1 MCALLTLFY
10 FNRMKRLLLIIAIA
24 LSLACQAQGIA
35 ETPNEFYTE
44 TLVGEQEPT
53 PYPYLRESDVV
64 WATTIW
70 KSIDLNEA
78 FNQFIYFPIDSFF
91 VEGRTNLANL
101 LWNAIVADEIPIFE
115 DDELKIPLDNAV
127 FVKGYTKADTIML
140 EIGYADDDE
149 EEYTTVIRP
158 KFFESEE
165 IYRFALRE
173 VWFIGKA
180 DSRLD
185 SRRIALAPMK
195 ESSFELGNSGII
207 INNGIIPIFWVPMQ
221 NMAVRR
227 LLARNTA
234 YPNKWN
240 TVGQPSW
247 DMIFLSQYYQ
257 AYITRES
264 NVYNRRIDQ
273 YLTGEDAILESEAI
287 EAKVFD
293 IGDDMWEY

>member
-1 MCALLTLFY
+1 MRRLATTILMALITY
-10 FNRMKRLLLIIAIA
+10 GA
-24 LSLACQAQGIA
+24 LAQGLTG
-35 ETPNEFYTE
+35 TPNEFYTE
-44 TLVGEQEPT
+44 KLVSEQSPT
-53 PYPYLRESDVV
+53 PYPYLRETDIV
-64 WATTIW
+64 WSTNIW
-70 KSIDLNEA
+70 KTIDLNEA
-78 FNQFIYFPIDSFF
+78 FNQFFYFPIDSFY

-101 LWNAIVADEIPIFE
+101 LWNAIVANEIPIFE

-127 FVKGYTKADTIML
+127 FVDGYTKADTLLL
-140 EIGYADDDE
+140 EIGYSDDDE
-149 EEYTTVIRP
+149 EQYTTVIRP

-165 IYRFALRE
+165 IYRYALRE

-185 SRRIALAPMK
+185 SRRIALAPLK
-195 ESSFELGNSGII
+195 ESSFELGNSGIV
-207 INNGIIPIFWVPMQ
+207 INQGIVPIFWVPMQ

-247 DMIFLSQYYQ
+247 DMIFLSQYYE
-257 AYITRES
+257 AYVTRES

-287 EAKVFD
+287 EAKVFE

>member
-1 MCALLTLFY
+1 MRRLATTILMALITY
-10 FNRMKRLLLIIAIA
+10 GAIA
-24 LSLACQAQGIA
+24 QGLAG
-35 ETPNEFYTE
+35 TPNEFYTE
-44 TLVGEQEPT
+44 KLVSEQSPT
-53 PYPYLRESDVV
+53 PYPYLRETDIV
-64 WATTIW
+64 WSTNIW
-70 KSIDLNEA
+70 KTIDLNEA
-78 FNQFIYFPIDSFF
+78 FNQFFYFPIDSFY

-101 LWNAIVADEIPIFE
+101 LWNAIVANEIPIFE

-127 FVKGYTKADTIML
+127 FVAGYTKADTLLL
-140 EIGYADDDE
+140 EIGYSDDDE
-149 EEYTTVIRP
+149 EQYTTVIRP

-165 IYRFALRE
+165 IYRYALRE

-185 SRRIALAPMK
+185 SRRIALAPLK
-195 ESSFELGNSGII
+195 ESSFELGNSGIV
-207 INNGIIPIFWVPMQ
+207 INQGIVPIFWVPMQ

-247 DMIFLSQYYQ
+247 DMIFLSQYYE
-257 AYITRES
+257 AYVTRES

-287 EAKVFD
+287 EAKVFE

>member
-1 MCALLTLFY
+1 MRRLATTILMALITYGVL
-10 FNRMKRLLLIIAIA
+10 
-24 LSLACQAQGIA
+24 AQGLA
-35 ETPNEFYTE
+35 GTPNEFYTE
-44 TLVGEQEPT
+44 KLVSEQSPT
-53 PYPYLRESDVV
+53 PYPYLRETDIV
-64 WATTIW
+64 WSTNIW
-70 KSIDLNEA
+70 KTIDLNEA
-78 FNQFIYFPIDSFF
+78 FNQFFYFPIDSFY

-101 LWNAIVADEIPIFE
+101 LWNAIVANEIPIFE

-127 FVKGYTKADTIML
+127 FVAGYTKADTLLL
-140 EIGYADDDE
+140 EIGYSDDDE
-149 EEYTTVIRP
+149 EQYTTVIRP

-165 IYRFALRE
+165 IYRYALRE

-185 SRRIALAPMK
+185 SRRIALAPLK
-195 ESSFELGNSGII
+195 ESSFELGNSGIV
-207 INNGIIPIFWVPMQ
+207 INQGIVPIFWVPMQ

-247 DMIFLSQYYQ
+247 DMIFLSQYYE
-257 AYITRES
+257 AYVTRES

-287 EAKVFD
+287 EAKVFE

>member
-1 MCALLTLFY
+1 MRRLATTILMALITY
-10 FNRMKRLLLIIAIA
+10 GA
-24 LSLACQAQGIA
+24 LAQGLA
-35 ETPNEFYTE
+35 GTPNEFYTE
-44 TLVGEQEPT
+44 KLVSEQSPT
-53 PYPYLRESDVV
+53 PYPYLRETDIV
-64 WATTIW
+64 WSTNIW
-70 KSIDLNEA
+70 KTIDLNEA
-78 FNQFIYFPIDSFF
+78 FNQFFYFPIDSFY

-101 LWNAIVADEIPIFE
+101 LWNAIVANEIPIFE

-127 FVKGYTKADTIML
+127 FVAGYTKADTLLL
-140 EIGYADDDE
+140 EIGYSDDDE
-149 EEYTTVIRP
+149 EQYTTVIRP

-165 IYRFALRE
+165 IYRYALRE

-185 SRRIALAPMK
+185 SRRIALAPLK
-195 ESSFELGNSGII
+195 ESSFELGNSGIV
-207 INNGIIPIFWVPMQ
+207 INQGIVPIFWVPMQ

-247 DMIFLSQYYQ
+247 DMIFLSQYYK
-257 AYITRES
+257 AYVTRES

-287 EAKVFD
+287 EAKVFE

>member
-1 MCALLTLFY
+1 MRRLATTILMALITY
-10 FNRMKRLLLIIAIA
+10 GA
-24 LSLACQAQGIA
+24 LAQGLVG
-35 ETPNEFYTE
+35 TPNEFYTE
-44 TLVGEQEPT
+44 KLVSEQSPT
-53 PYPYLRESDVV
+53 PYPYLRETDIV
-64 WATTIW
+64 WSTNIW
-70 KSIDLNEA
+70 KTIDLNEA
-78 FNQFIYFPIDSFF
+78 FNQFFYFPIDSFY

-101 LWNAIVADEIPIFE
+101 LWNAIVANEIPIFE

-127 FVKGYTKADTIML
+127 FVAGYTKADTLLL
-140 EIGYADDDE
+140 EIGYSDDDE
-149 EEYTTVIRP
+149 EQYTTVIRP

-165 IYRFALRE
+165 IYRYALRE

-185 SRRIALAPMK
+185 SRRIALAPLK
-195 ESSFELGNSGII
+195 ESSFELGNSGIV
-207 INNGIIPIFWVPMQ
+207 INQGIVPIFWVPMQ

-247 DMIFLSQYYQ
+247 DMIFLSQYYE
-257 AYITRES
+257 AYVTRES

-287 EAKVFD
+287 EAKVFE

>member
-1 MCALLTLFY
+1 MALITY
-10 FNRMKRLLLIIAIA
+10 GA
-24 LSLACQAQGIA
+24 LAQGLA
-35 ETPNEFYTE
+35 GTPNEFYTE
-44 TLVGEQEPT
+44 KLVSEQSPT
-53 PYPYLRESDVV
+53 PYPYLRETDIV
-64 WATTIW
+64 WFTNIW
-70 KSIDLNEA
+70 KTIDLNEA
-78 FNQFIYFPIDSFF
+78 FNQFFYFPIDSFY

-101 LWNAIVADEIPIFE
+101 LWNAIVANEIPIFE

-127 FVKGYTKADTIML
+127 FVAGYTKADTLLL
-140 EIGYADDDE
+140 EIGYSDDDE
-149 EEYTTVIRP
+149 EQYTTVIRP

-165 IYRFALRE
+165 IYRYALRE

-185 SRRIALAPMK
+185 SRRIALAPLK
-195 ESSFELGNSGII
+195 ESSFELGNSGIV
-207 INNGIIPIFWVPMQ
+207 INQGIVPIFWVPMQ

-247 DMIFLSQYYQ
+247 DMIFLSQYYE
-257 AYITRES
+257 AYVTRES

-287 EAKVFD
+287 EAKVFE

>member
-1 MCALLTLFY
+1 MRRLATTILMALITY
-10 FNRMKRLLLIIAIA
+10 GA
-24 LSLACQAQGIA
+24 LAQGLA
-35 ETPNEFYTE
+35 GTPNEFYTE
-44 TLVGEQEPT
+44 KLVSEQSPT
-53 PYPYLRESDVV
+53 PYPYLRETDIV
-64 WATTIW
+64 WSTNIW
-70 KSIDLNEA
+70 KTIDLNEA
-78 FNQFIYFPIDSFF
+78 FNQFFYFPIDSFY

-101 LWNAIVADEIPIFE
+101 LWNAIVANEIPIFE

-127 FVKGYTKADTIML
+127 FVAGYTKADTLLL
-140 EIGYADDDE
+140 EIGYSDDDE
-149 EEYTTVIRP
+149 EQYTTVIRP

-165 IYRFALRE
+165 IYRYALRE

-185 SRRIALAPMK
+185 SRRIALAPLK
-195 ESSFELGNSGII
+195 ESSFELGNSGIV
-207 INNGIIPIFWVPMQ
+207 INQGIVPIFWVPMQ
-221 NMAVRR
+221 NMSVRR
-227 LLARNTA
+227 ILARNTA

-247 DMIFLSQYYQ
+247 DMIFLSQYYE
-257 AYITRES
+257 AYVTRES

-287 EAKVFD
+287 EAKVFE

>member
-1 MCALLTLFY
+1 MALITY
-10 FNRMKRLLLIIAIA
+10 GA
-24 LSLACQAQGIA
+24 LAQGLA
-35 ETPNEFYTE
+35 GTPNEFYTE
-44 TLVGEQEPT
+44 ELVSEQSPT
-53 PYPYLRESDVV
+53 PYPYLRETDIV
-64 WATTIW
+64 WSTNIW
-70 KSIDLNEA
+70 KTIDLNEA
-78 FNQFIYFPIDSFF
+78 FNQFFYFPIDSFY

-101 LWNAIVADEIPIFE
+101 LWNAIVANEIPIFE

-127 FVKGYTKADTIML
+127 FVAGYTKADTLLL
-140 EIGYADDDE
+140 EIGYSDDDE
-149 EEYTTVIRP
+149 EQYTTVIRP

-165 IYRFALRE
+165 IYRYALRE

-185 SRRIALAPMK
+185 SRRIALAPLK
-195 ESSFELGNSGII
+195 ESSFELGNSGIV
-207 INNGIIPIFWVPMQ
+207 INQGIVPIFWVPMQ

-247 DMIFLSQYYQ
+247 DMIFLSQYYE
-257 AYITRES
+257 AYVTRES

-287 EAKVFD
+287 EAKVFE

>member
-1 MCALLTLFY
+1 MRRLATTILMALITY
-10 FNRMKRLLLIIAIA
+10 GA
-24 LSLACQAQGIA
+24 LAQGLA
-35 ETPNEFYTE
+35 GTPNEIYTE
-44 TLVGEQEPT
+44 KLVSEQSPT
-53 PYPYLRESDVV
+53 PYPYLRETDIV
-64 WATTIW
+64 WSTNIW
-70 KSIDLNEA
+70 KTIDLNEA
-78 FNQFIYFPIDSFF
+78 FNQFFYFPIDSFY

-101 LWNAIVADEIPIFE
+101 LWNAIVANEIPIFE

-127 FVKGYTKADTIML
+127 FVAGYTKADTLLL
-140 EIGYADDDE
+140 EIGYSDDDE
-149 EEYTTVIRP
+149 EQYTTVIRP

-165 IYRFALRE
+165 IYRYALRE

-185 SRRIALAPMK
+185 SRRIALAPLK
-195 ESSFELGNSGII
+195 ESSFELGNSGIV
-207 INNGIIPIFWVPMQ
+207 INQGIVPIFWVPMQ

-247 DMIFLSQYYQ
+247 DMIFLSQYYE
-257 AYITRES
+257 AYVTRES

-287 EAKVFD
+287 EAKVFE

>member
-1 MCALLTLFY
+1 
-10 FNRMKRLLLIIAIA
+10 MKRLALILVA
-24 LSLACQAQGIA
+24 LAANLICLSQGIKG
-35 ETPNEFYTE
+35 TPNEFYRE
-44 TLVGEQEPT
+44 GLVDEQEPT

-64 WATTIW
+64 WATTLW
-70 KSIDLNEA
+70 KNIDLNEA
-78 FNQFIYFPIDSFF
+78 FNQFFYFPLDSFY
-91 VEGRTNLANL
+91 VEGRINLANL
-101 LWNAIVADEIPIFE
+101 LWNAIVNDEIPIFE

-127 FVKGYTKADTIML
+127 FVAGYTKADTILL
-140 EIGYADDDE
+140 EIEYADDDE
-149 EEYTTVIRP
+149 EEYTSVIRP
-158 KFFESEE
+158 KFFESGE
-165 IYRFALRE
+165 IYKYAIRE

-185 SRRIALAPMK
+185 SRRIALAPLK

-207 INNGIIPIFWVPMQ
+207 INQGIVPIYWVPMQ
-221 NMAVRR
+221 NMSVRR
-227 LLARNTA
+227 LLARTTA

-240 TVGQPSW
+240 AVGQPSW

-257 AYITRES
+257 AYVTRES

-287 EAKVFD
+287 EAKVFE

>member
-1 MCALLTLFY
+1 MRRLATTILMALITY
-10 FNRMKRLLLIIAIA
+10 GAIA
-24 LSLACQAQGIA
+24 QGLAG
-35 ETPNEFYTE
+35 TPNEFYTE
-44 TLVGEQEPT
+44 KLVSEQSPT
-53 PYPYLRESDVV
+53 PYPYLRETDIV
-64 WATTIW
+64 WSTNIW
-70 KSIDLNEA
+70 KTIDLNEA
-78 FNQFIYFPIDSFF
+78 FNQYFYFPIASFY

-101 LWNAIVADEIPIFE
+101 LWNAIVANEIPIFE

-127 FVKGYTKADTIML
+127 FVAGYTKADTLLL
-140 EIGYADDDE
+140 EIGYSDDDE
-149 EEYTTVIRP
+149 EQYTTVIRP

-165 IYRFALRE
+165 IYRYALRE

-185 SRRIALAPMK
+185 SRRIALAPLK
-195 ESSFELGNSGII
+195 ESSFELGNSGIV
-207 INNGIIPIFWVPMQ
+207 INQGIVPIFWVPMQ

-247 DMIFLSQYYQ
+247 DMIFLSQYYE
-257 AYITRES
+257 AYVTRES

-287 EAKVFD
+287 EAKVFE

>member
-1 MCALLTLFY
+1 MRRLATTILMALITY
-10 FNRMKRLLLIIAIA
+10 GA
-24 LSLACQAQGIA
+24 LAQGLTG
-35 ETPNEFYTE
+35 TPNEFYTE
-44 TLVGEQEPT
+44 KLVSEQSPT
-53 PYPYLRESDVV
+53 PYPYLRETDIV
-64 WATTIW
+64 WSTNIW
-70 KSIDLNEA
+70 KTIDLNEA
-78 FNQFIYFPIDSFF
+78 FNQFFYFPIDSFY

-101 LWNAIVADEIPIFE
+101 LWNAIVANEIPIFE

-127 FVKGYTKADTIML
+127 FVAGYTKADTLLL
-140 EIGYADDDE
+140 EIGYSDDDE
-149 EEYTTVIRP
+149 EQYTTVIRP

-165 IYRFALRE
+165 IYRYALRE

-185 SRRIALAPMK
+185 SRRIALAPLK
-195 ESSFELGNSGII
+195 ESSFELGNSGIV
-207 INNGIIPIFWVPMQ
+207 INQGIVPIFWVPMQ

-247 DMIFLSQYYQ
+247 DMIFLSQYYE
-257 AYITRES
+257 AYVTRES

-287 EAKVFD
+287 EAKVFE